1 MTHHIKIILFIS
13 LMLIA
18 GSCQKNTSL
27 QEYLVESQEKNG
39 FITIDIPTSF
49 LQLKSEDVSDEVKAT
64 LESIYKINVV
74 ALPAKENQEAY
85 KIERIKLKSIFKKN
99 KKYKMLMSMKLQEM
113 NVHVYFTGK
122 TTSLNEI
129 IAFGYRDGLGVGV
142 ARLLGKN
149 MNPANIITMLNK
161 LKIDTNNL
169 NLEQFSAIFGK

>member
-1 MTHHIKIILFIS
+1 
-13 LMLIA
+13 
-18 GSCQKNTSL
+18 
-27 QEYLVESQEKNG
+27 
-39 FITIDIPTSF
+39 
-49 LQLKSEDVSDEVKAT
+49 
-64 LESIYKINVV
+64 
-74 ALPAKENQEAY
+74 
-85 KIERIKLKSIFKKN
+85 
-99 KKYKMLMSMKLQEM
+99 MSMKLQEM

-169 NLEQFSAIFGK
+169 NLEQFSAIFSK

>member
-1 MTHHIKIILFIS
+1 
-13 LMLIA
+13 
-18 GSCQKNTSL
+18 
-27 QEYLVESQEKNG
+27 
-39 FITIDIPTSF
+39 
-49 LQLKSEDVSDEVKAT
+49 
-64 LESIYKINVV
+64 
-74 ALPAKENQEAY
+74 
-85 KIERIKLKSIFKKN
+85 
-99 KKYKMLMSMKLQEM
+99 MKLQEM